1 MEEDEVESLVQ
12 HHPEDQASLGAED
25 PTSLE
30 VLHDDQGLAGHAPGY
45 AAEGLPAAPGAHERL
60 PGKEAHRAGAQ
71 RASNGKLLLALPE
84 DIATLV
90 E

>member
-1 MEEDEVESLVQ
+1 MEEDEDASLVQ

-25 PTSLE
+25 PAGLE
-30 VLHDDQGLAGHAPGY
+30 VLHDDQGLAGHTLGY
-45 AAEGLPAAPGAHERL
+45 VVEGRTAAPVEHERL